1 MGVWVAVT
9 RVLSEGPKITI
20 VFQSAEGLEA
30 GKTKV
35 HFNGVDIG
43 TVSAIRLAE
52 DHKRVIIT
60 AQMAPKTDDFLVKD
74 TQFWVVRP
82 RISGANVTGLG
93 TLISG
98 AYIGLEIGRVEGAE
112 ARLRR
117 ARDAA
122 GGDRRSAGAD
132 LRAEDAGP
140 GLAGYRHA
148 DIFPASAGGAGGLV
162 CAGRGRQGA
171 DGADIRA
178 RAVRPVRQSEHAL
191 LECERSG
198 RDAIGERAE
207 GADAVGAVDPDRGY
221 RVRDRP
227 DLPVVSPA
235 EANAVF
241 KLFDNRAEAFEPAPQ
256 NPQTYQLIFNQSVRG
271 LTVGAPV
278 EFRGIPVGEVSDI
291 RAQIDLR
298 TFQFSVPVTIQMD
311 PRRLGVNVLDAL
323 PGMDLGSV
331 RRRLIDSM
339 VAHGVRAQLQ
349 TGNLLTGAVYVSL
362 DFFPGAA
369 PATVDWTQTPPRLPT
384 VSGEL
389 EETEAKV
396 ENIVKKLDQMPLV
409 QIGDNLQKALAELDL
424 TLVSARGTLV
434 SGAGDAGQ
442 YQQSDRA
449 ELGPGAAARQHDA
462 GGESRGAVGAGA
474 ERLPRTPSRGAVAR
488 QEGRAEVT
496 AAQHARLLGV
506 ALIAWPHWPRP
517 AAARRRPRASTRSTR
532 PRPRATCSRWRIPP

>member
-1 MGVWVAVT
+1 MAEGGGPPLGAVPESRAVPKKRTRISLVWVIPIVAALVGVWVAVT

-43 TVSAIRLAE
+43 TVSAIRLSE
-52 DHKRVIIT
+52 DHQRVIIT
-60 AQMAPKTDDFLVKD
+60 AQMTPKTEDFLVKD

-98 AYIGLEIGRVEGAE
+98 AYIGLEIGASKEQKRDFVGLETPPVITGE
-112 ARLRR
+112 VPGRIFVLKTPDLGSLDTGTPIFFRRLQV
-117 ARDAA
+117 
-122 GGDRRSAGAD
+122 GQV
-132 LRAEDAGP
+132 
-140 GLAGYRHA
+140 
-148 DIFPASAGGAGGLV
+148 ASYALD
-162 CAGRGRQGA
+162 A
-171 DGADIRA
+171 DGKALTVQIFVRA
-178 RAVRPVRQSEHAL
+178 PYDQYVNPNTRFWNASGVDVSLSASGLKVQTQSVL
-191 LECERSG
+191 SIL
-198 RDAIGERAE
+198 IGGIAFET
-207 GADAVGAVDPDRGY
+207 DPT
-221 RVRDRP
+221 
-227 DLPVVSPA
+227 LPVVPPA
-235 EANAVF
+235 ETNAVF
-241 KLFDNRAEAFEPAPQ
+241 TLFDNRAAAFEPAPQ
-256 NPQTYQLIFNQSVRG
+256 NPQTYQLVFNQSVRG

-323 PGMDLGSV
+323 PGMDLGML

-349 TGNLLTGAVYVSL
+349 TGNLLTGAVYVAL
-362 DFFPGAA
+362 DFYPGAA

-434 SGAGDAGQ
+434 SAQGTLGNTSNLTAPNSAQ
-442 YQQSDRA
+442 VQQLDSTMQEVSR
-449 ELGPGAAARQHDA
+449 AARSVRVLSDYLERHPEA
-462 GGESRGAVGAGA
+462 LLRGKQGA
-474 ERLPRTPSRGAVAR
+474 PK
-488 QEGRAEVT
+488 
-496 AAQHARLLGV
+496 
-506 ALIAWPHWPRP
+506 
-517 AAARRRPRASTRSTR
+517 
-532 PRPRATCSRWRIPP
+532 